1 MKQIYTC
8 FFKVLEINKETLKNV
23 LFVSVN
29 DNNFLEIEIKNRKIT
44 IDDYEEIAKLFKGR
58 YDKKKK
64 TTWYHITFSKR
75 HLDYLAINNKAIF
88 KTIK

>member
-8 FFKVLEINKETLKNV
+8 FFKELYINRQTLKDI
-23 LFVSVN
+23 LFVSV
-29 DNNFLEIEIKNRKIT
+29 DNERFLEVSNTEISINHY
-44 IDDYEEIAKLFKGR
+44 DEIAKMFKGR

-64 TTWYHITFSKR
+64 TTWYHIAYGKR

>member
-8 FFKVLEINKETLKNV
+8 FFKVLKVNKETLKNV
-23 LFVSVN
+23 LFVSIN
-29 DNNFLEIEIKNRKIT
+29 NNNFLEINTNRKIT

-64 TTWYHITFSKR
+64 TTWYHITFGKR